1 MIHCLVLLLV
11 LLLCSPT
18 DAMREGMQRISV
30 GIVGGGL
37 SGLATAYHLA
47 QSVRVQSLTIYDEA
61 PGPGIGG
68 ASAVAAG
75 LMHPFT
81 PRARF
86 IYRGLEGFAATTTLL
101 RAAESHHPP
110 SLPPLYSTAPILRP
124 CFTPEDLETWTQGS
138 QQHPTWLEMETPA
151 AYQRRQRIGGQE
163 SDLDLDLGRPLGVAV
178 MKGTV
183 TIDTSAYLRALW
195 LAVQQEASGQPPG
208 GGGSAS
214 QRQCQC
220 EWRHERVSSL
230 AELSAR
236 HDVTVVA
243 AGVGVPSLWSL
254 PSLGRLGLKYVR
266 GQNLVYPLRLRHAVL
281 AGDYVVPSGDGGLVL
296 AGATHEY
303 GSVAELTASRALPD
317 AAAAEA
323 LVGDRLAALL
333 PALRSLRPLRATC
346 GVRVVAPRGSL
357 GKLPLIARHDSL
369 ANAYLLTGL
378 GSRGVIHHAVMGQ
391 YLAAAIVAGDPAGIP
406 AELLAKAS

>member
-1 MIHCLVLLLV
+1 MQRGAKL
-11 LLLCSPT
+11 
-18 DAMREGMQRISV
+18 QRISV
-30 GIVGGGL
+30 GVIGGGL

-47 QSVRVQSLTIYDEA
+47 QSGRVHSLTVYDEA

-86 IYRGLEGFAATTTLL
+86 IYRGLEGFAATTALL
-101 RAAESHHPP
+101 RAAESQHPA
-110 SLPPLYSTAPILRP
+110 SLPSLYSTAPILRP
-124 CFTPEDLETWTQGS
+124 CFSPEDLETWAEGS
-138 QQHPTWLEMETPA
+138 KKHPEWLEMETPA
-151 AYQRRQRIGGQE
+151 EYQRRQGHQGGGGDSAKAE
-163 SDLDLDLGRPLGVAV
+163 DDLDLGRPLGVAV

-183 TIDTSAYLRALW
+183 TIDTAAYLRALW
-195 LAVQQEASGQPPG
+195 LAVREKASTQP
-208 GGGSAS
+208 SADGTDGT
-214 QRQCQC
+214 CQC

-230 AELSAR
+230 TEVSAQ

-243 AGVGVPSLWSL
+243 AGVGVPSLWSA
-254 PSLGRLGLKYVR
+254 PSLERLGLKYVR

-281 AGDYVVPSGDGGLVL
+281 AGDYVVPCAGGEAGHVL

-303 GSVAELTASRALPD
+303 GSVAELVASRSQPD

-323 LVGDRLAALL
+323 LVGERLAALL
-333 PALRSLRPLRATC
+333 PALRALRPLRATC
-346 GVRVVAPRGSL
+346 GVRVVAPRSNL

-369 ANAYLLTGL
+369 ENAFLLTGL
-378 GSRGVIHHAVMGQ
+378 GARGIIHHALMGS
-391 YLAAAIVAGDPAGIP
+391 YLAAAIVAGDATCIP
-406 AELLAKAS
+406 AELLANTGRD